1 MILKVC
7 VIYADYEMK
16 DFVFDSQPIE
26 SIENLIEGYGGGRP
40 IENIWFVV
48 SDGIHEKIFDFRR

>member
-1 MILKVC
+1 MILKVF

-16 DFVFDSQPIE
+16 DFVFDSQPNE
-26 SIENLIEGYGGGRP
+26 SIENLIEEYGGGRP

-48 SDGIHEKIFDFRR
+48 SDGMNEKIFDYRR